1 MEGKTTLR
9 GRLEVR
15 TGAEAHQLTPKSA
28 AISDCR
34 TCHRQG
40 SDAFQSV
47 SISLVGP
54 DGRRV
59 GYGAN
64 ADVLNSPM
72 SLGAVK
78 GFYAVGGT
86 RIAALDILFILAV
99 LGGASVGIGH
109 LVLGWILR
117 RYGLANGHKH
127 GSDATGG
134 SASA

>member
-1 MEGKTTLR
+1 VTSR
-9 GRLEVR
+9 GLPRVICSHNTYWHWSE
-15 TGAEAHQLTPKSA
+15 
-28 AISDCR
+28 
-34 TCHRQG
+34 
-40 SDAFQSV
+40 
-47 SISLVGP
+47 
-54 DGRRV
+54 GRR
-59 GYGAN
+59 AN